1 MSDFSGKTVLITGAA
16 GGIGQVLCRHFADHQ
31 AAIIALDQADL
42 VIELAADL
50 RSMGACAEAVVADI
64 SDRAQVRAAIAQGV
78 DALGT
83 VDILI
88 NNAAIAVAGTLAKTT
103 AAIWNKEIAVDLNGA
118 YYCVEA
124 VIAPMQQNN
133 NGAIVTISS
142 VNALTAL
149 GNPAYSAAK
158 AALISFTQSLAL
170 EYGRFGIRAN
180 VVCPGTVQTPA
191 WKERMEQQPDIF
203 EKLKKWYPLGRIAEP
218 IDIAKA
224 AAFLASDDARVI
236 TGSVLTVDA
245 GLMAGNAVMAAELT
259 LENF

>member
-1 MSDFSGKTVLITGAA
+1 
-16 GGIGQVLCRHFADHQ
+16 LCRHFAEHN
-31 AAIIALDQADL
+31 AAVIALDQADS
-42 VIELAADL
+42 VVELAADL
-50 RSMGACAEAVVADI
+50 RSMGACADAVIADI
-64 SDRAQVRAAIAQGV
+64 SDRTQVRAAIEQGIQ
-78 DALGT
+78 ALGD

-88 NNAAIAVAGTLAKTT
+88 NNAAIALAGTLATTT
-103 AAIWNKEIAVDLNGA
+103 ADIWNKEIAVDLNGA

-124 VIAPMQQNN
+124 VISAMQQKHS
-133 NGAIVTISS
+133 GAIVTISS
-142 VNALTAL
+142 VNALTTL

-158 AALISFTQSLAL
+158 AALISFSQSLAV

-191 WKERMEQQPDIF
+191 WKERIEKQPDIF

-224 AAFLASDDARVI
+224 AAFLASDDARMI

-259 LENF
+259 LEAF